1 MVHTMVDVR
10 LRTIVP
16 TSHETDV
23 SKIGA
28 QSNVA
33 RSASTTRQKR
43 EGELS
48 HTMRRVGLSRV

>member
-28 QSNVA
+28 QYLECGAWRLDNE
-33 RSASTTRQKR
+33 TER
-43 EGELS
+43 EGEL
-48 HTMRRVGLSRV
+48 